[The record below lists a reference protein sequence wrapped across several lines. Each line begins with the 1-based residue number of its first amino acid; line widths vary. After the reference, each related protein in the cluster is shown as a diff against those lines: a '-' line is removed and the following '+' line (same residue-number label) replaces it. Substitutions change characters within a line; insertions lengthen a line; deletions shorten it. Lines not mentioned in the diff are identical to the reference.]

1 MPTPDASQFTQMK
14 KYNAIDSRAGT
25 SISNKQITHLYQPI
39 PSVLYPVD
47 FLPSF
52 TNQYAYPLTF
62 IPRNSALGHGT
73 PATKY
78 YAPAGQGITSLKYLR

>member
-1 MPTPDASQFTQMK
+1 MPTPDASQFTQLR

-25 SISNKQITHLYQPI
+25 SISNKQITHLYQPL

-52 TNQYAYPLTF
+52 TNQYAYPLTYQRLF
-62 IPRNSALGHGT
+62 VDGHGT
-73 PATKY
+73 PTTKIY
-78 YAPAGQGITSLKYLR
+78 SPVGQGITSLKYLR